1 MASATIL
8 IVEDN
13 FITSKMMRVTIKTK
27 GYTVLEALDGKTALT
42 MAEEHQPDLI
52 FVDLLLSDM
61 DGLVLT
67 RLLRCLPAGRHTP
80 IIAVSGLQSKLDEAR
95 LMRDGFTN
103 FLFKPVTP
111 DTLLEVIEYS
121 LPRAGA
127 ALGVHPQGRSML
139 LVDDDQIQGKFQRL
153 HFEALGYHVTFA
165 HDVETA
171 LKAARDTPPDVI
183 VADLIMPRMN
193 GLDLCTQVREIPS
206 LAHIPIVL
214 TSSTFALVGPDELKM
229 AHDAGANTFAP
240 RTPTLQELGQA
251 VLSCLGRPP
260 PQPAPNISTLKEE
273 YEFGLLRQLEHQAG
287 LNQHLVSRCA
297 LQSLQLTIHEAVA
310 HSLATKPHL
319 ADALNEALAQLLHAS
334 GASIGAVYVLE
345 ADGSLTLHSHLGFQG
360 MARHDA
366 QNFFGHVDLLRLVL
380 TRGCVVKLPSTE
392 VDLVAGTDLLERA
405 GVAHMLIIPLIANS
419 VPKGALIMSSP
430 EKEVEAIWAGAGQTI
445 GTQLARTVALAQALT
460 EVRES
465 EERYR
470 GLVAATSQIVWTLTS
485 GGMAVEDAPTWRH
498 YSGQSLEEFQNQSW
512 TSVVHH
518 DDQIGVMKAWKLAHS
533 TSTLFE
539 VVCRLRAAQGNY
551 GIFNLRIVPILD
563 SDGHVREWIGACT
576 DITVKIQAEEERD
589 RYFTQARDLI
599 GLVGFDGYFKRLNP
613 AWEACLK
620 FTLDELMAEPYM
632 NLIHSDD
639 VESVQKEVQR
649 LSTGVE
655 TISFEI
661 RWLCKDGSH
670 KWIQLN
676 ATPLIG
682 QPAFYAYGRDITEQ
696 KWLEVQL
703 RQAQKLESIGHL
715 ATGIAHEINTPTQFV
730 GDNMVFLSQAFAD
743 LGRVFAQYQGLLA
756 AAKTGVCPEALIET
770 CEAVN
775 REAELEYLLTEIPK
789 ALEQSKDGMDRV
801 ATIVRAMKEFS
812 HPGNKEKTAVNL
824 NKAIESTVIV
834 ARNEWKYVADLQTH
848 LDPSLPPVPCLVGE
862 FNQVVLNMII
872 NATHAIA
879 DAGKGTGGKGTI
891 TISTSHVG
899 DCVEVRIAD
908 TGMGIPES
916 IRHKIFDP
924 FFTTKEVGKGTGQ
937 GLAIA
942 RSVVVDKHGGTITV
956 DSEVGK
962 GTTFVIRLPL
972 TPSVQA
978 DKAKVA

>member
-13 FITSKMMRVTIKTK
+13 YITSKMMRVTIKTK
-27 GYTVLEALDGKTALT
+27 GYTLLEALDGKTALT

-52 FVDLLLSDM
+52 FVNLLLSDM

-67 RLLRCLPAGRHTP
+67 RLLRRLPACRHTP
-80 IIAVSGLQSKLDEAR
+80 IVAVSGLQSKLDESL

-111 DTLLEVIEYS
+111 DTLLEMIEHS

-127 ALGVHPQGRSML
+127 AQDVHPHGRSML

-171 LKAARDTPPDVI
+171 LRVARDAPPDVI

-193 GLDLCTQVREIPS
+193 GLDLCTQVRQVS
-206 LAHIPIVL
+206 FLAHIPIVL

-251 VLSCLGRPP
+251 VLSCLGQSPP
-260 PQPAPNISTLKEE
+260 LPAPNISTLKEE
-273 YEFGLLRQLEHQAG
+273 YECGLLRQLEHQAR
-287 LNQHLVSRCA
+287 LNQHLLSRCA

-310 HSLATKPHL
+310 DSLATKPHL
-319 ADALNEALAQLLHAS
+319 ADALNEALARLLHAS
-334 GASIGAVYVLE
+334 GASFGAVYVLK
-345 ADGSLTLHSHLGFQG
+345 ADGSLPLHSLLGFQG
-360 MARHDA
+360 MTRHDA
-366 QNFFGHVDLLRLVL
+366 QNFFGHIDLLRVVL

-392 VDLVAGTDLLERA
+392 VDLVVGTDLLKRA

-419 VPKGALIMSSP
+419 VPNGALVLSSS
-430 EKEVEAIWAGAGQTI
+430 EKEVEAIWASAGQTI

-460 EVRES
+460 RVRES

-485 GGMAVEDAPTWRH
+485 SGMAVEDAPTWRH

-518 DDQIGVMKAWKLAHS
+518 DDQIGVMKDWKLAHL

-551 GIFNLRIVPILD
+551 GIFHLRIVPILD
-563 SDGHVREWIGACT
+563 LDGHVREWIGACT
-576 DITVKIQAEEERD
+576 DITAKIQAEEERD
-589 RYFTQARDLI
+589 RCFTQARDLI

-620 FTLDELMAEPYM
+620 FTLDELMAEPYIH
-632 NLIHSDD
+632 LIHPDD
-639 VESVQKEVQR
+639 VESFQKEVQR

-661 RWLCKDGSH
+661 RWLRKDGSH

-676 ATPLIG
+676 ATSLVG
-682 QPAFYAYGRDITEQ
+682 QPVFYAYGRDITEQ
-696 KWLEVQL
+696 KWLEIQL
-703 RQAQKLESIGHL
+703 RQAQ
-715 ATGIAHEINTPTQFV
+715 
-730 GDNMVFLSQAFAD
+730 
-743 LGRVFAQYQGLLA
+743 
-756 AAKTGVCPEALIET
+756 
-770 CEAVN
+770 
-775 REAELEYLLTEIPK
+775 
-789 ALEQSKDGMDRV
+789 
-801 ATIVRAMKEFS
+801 
-812 HPGNKEKTAVNL
+812 
-824 NKAIESTVIV
+824 
-834 ARNEWKYVADLQTH
+834 
-848 LDPSLPPVPCLVGE
+848 
-862 FNQVVLNMII
+862 
-872 NATHAIA
+872 
-879 DAGKGTGGKGTI
+879 
-891 TISTSHVG
+891 
-899 DCVEVRIAD
+899 
-908 TGMGIPES
+908 
-916 IRHKIFDP
+916 
-924 FFTTKEVGKGTGQ
+924 
-937 GLAIA
+937 
-942 RSVVVDKHGGTITV
+942 
-956 DSEVGK
+956 
-962 GTTFVIRLPL
+962 
-972 TPSVQA
+972 
-978 DKAKVA
+978 